1 MAPRIP
7 VFIRVGDVLENLV
20 GSIAVEPVP
29 DNPDQVR
36 IVGGALGMADL
47 LDAVSA
53 EIRRK
58 HTADS
63 P

>member
-20 GSIAVEPVP
+20 GSVAVP
-29 DNPDQVR
+29 DNQDKAR
-36 IVGGALGMADL
+36 IAGGALGMADL

-58 HTADS
+58 HIADS